1 MKKNTYLKNTDVVQF
16 IEWLSANLDNG
27 TLAHSYVNRRSGPWR
42 CASLYDAYLQYHWP
56 HAALPRLSLSGG
68 VSFTHNAHT
77 LGVLQRQLQHALTP
91 QLNDPAACVAA
102 IDVMTWGGVRAGNVR
117 WLHSNQAE
125 LANLLSK
132 TRDALNADDTDHSDL
147 NDSGLRFNAG
157 MTKVYSLLCD
167 SLIIYDSRVA
177 AALGWTVTKY
187 CQDKGMSQVPAEL
200 SFAWAPAKTAPGHP
214 DPKRRNP
221 SVGALKFP
229 SLAAGARH
237 AEWNLKASWLLSA
250 TLASPNARASLFKQ
264 TVVPQQQLRAI
275 EAALFMIGYDLG
287 QAPSMPLADSDTAL
301 VDHEWSD
308 CYTLRQRKP
317 FRYRINESGIEID
330 GGRLIEAQQIN
341 EALTLLWEHFGET
354 PFPLANS
361 ATDVR
366 DGSAPMGLGTAW
378 FKALGKNPPES
389 SKVAAVLEEIGI
401 LLPDDSTSA
410 RGLHWVLNATLL
422 DLDKLEGKVDIKPV
436 LQASLAEADEL

>member
-1 MKKNTYLKNTDVVQF
+1 
-16 IEWLSANLDNG
+16 
-27 TLAHSYVNRRSGPWR
+27 
-42 CASLYDAYLQYHWP
+42 
-56 HAALPRLSLSGG
+56 
-68 VSFTHNAHT
+68 
-77 LGVLQRQLQHALTP
+77 
-91 QLNDPAACVAA
+91 
-102 IDVMTWGGVRAGNVR
+102 
-117 WLHSNQAE
+117 
-125 LANLLSK
+125 
-132 TRDALNADDTDHSDL
+132 
-147 NDSGLRFNAG
+147 
-157 MTKVYSLLCD
+157 
-167 SLIIYDSRVA
+167 
-177 AALGWTVTKY
+177 
-187 CQDKGMSQVPAEL
+187 
-200 SFAWAPAKTAPGHP
+200 
-214 DPKRRNP
+214 
-221 SVGALKFP
+221 
-229 SLAAGARH
+229 
-237 AEWNLKASWLLSA
+237 
-250 TLASPNARASLFKQ
+250 
-264 TVVPQQQLRAI
+264 
-275 EAALFMIGYDLG
+275 
-287 QAPSMPLADSDTAL
+287 MPLADSDTAL
-301 VDHEWSD
+301 VEHEWSD